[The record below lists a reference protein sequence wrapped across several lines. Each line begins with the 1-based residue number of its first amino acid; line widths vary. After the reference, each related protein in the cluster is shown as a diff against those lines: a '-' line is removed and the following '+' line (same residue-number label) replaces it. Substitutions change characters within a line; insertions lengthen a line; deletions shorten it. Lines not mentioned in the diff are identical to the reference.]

1 MTKLAKHIAAA
12 LAARAPASH
21 VWRPGAAR
29 RPPGARAAPPG
40 ELPANALVA
49 DLGEGLE
56 AVHLYSGRPLCALA
70 LAAPGLHADVNG
82 DGVLDHVQVRARR
95 LRPQREGR
103 HGGRRSRPAGCYTRS
118 ERDTS

>member
-1 MTKLAKHIAAA
+1 MAD
-12 LAARAPASH
+12 LAARGSGRA
-21 VWRPGAAR
+21 
-29 RPPGARAAPPG
+29 RPPSAAAAAAEHAAPPG

-82 DGVLDHVQVRARR
+82 DGVLDHVHVRALPCALNSSDVMRDGATGR
-95 LRPQREGR
+95 QGVASAVRE
-103 HGGRRSRPAGCYTRS
+103 TL
-118 ERDTS
+118 